1 MTHQSG
7 GEQTVYTA
15 WYVSPLGDM
24 LLACDRTGLTGVW
37 FAGQRYFGRGLPEN
51 AEEKATPVLEETK
64 EWLSEY
70 FAGGRPS
77 FTPPLNL
84 SGTPFQTEVWG
95 LLREI
100 PYGETVTYGELARR
114 LGLRRGIP
122 HMSARAV
129 GGAVGR
135 NPVSVI
141 VPCHRVIGADGSLT
155 GYAGGEERK
164 RALLVLEGATV
175 RTGLM
180 PDVRHGSA
188 QK

>member
-1 MTHQSG
+1 MKGKRMLTNLFS
-7 GEQTVYTA
+7 GEQTVYTGRYA
-15 WYVSPLGDM
+15 SPLGDM

-70 FAGGRPS
+70 FAGGWPS
-77 FTPPLNL
+77 FTPPLNPG
-84 SGTPFQTEVWG
+84 GTAFQKGIWS

-100 PYGETVTYGELARR
+100 PRGETVTYGELAERYA
-114 LGLRRGIP
+114 LRKGIP

-164 RALLVLEGATV
+164 RALLVLEGVLTA
-175 RTGLM
+175 
-180 PDVRHGSA
+180 GSL
-188 QK
+188 